1 NFSLKSGSILGLVGQ
16 NGAGKSTL
24 MKILAGVYLRDNGII
39 EIDNSEV
46 VYNSPKEAI
55 EYGIIT
61 IHQELSLTPNLSIAE
76 NIFLGDMS
84 ENKLGF
90 VRLNSLYKKAESLLS
105 EMGVNLNPR
114 NLVKNI
120 PISQQQLV
128 EIAKAYRRKPKIL
141 ILDEPTSSLNIN
153 EKKSLYRVMNNL
165 KKKNTAMIFIS
176 HHLDEITELC
186 DDVLV
191 LRDGNVANF
200 VAT

>member
-1 NFSLKSGSILGLVGQ
+1 MVWCYNMLTNYLLKVKGINKSFYDIKVLNDINFSLKSGSILGLVGQ

-105 EMGVNLNPR
+105 EMGVNLNP
-114 NLVKNI
+114 
-120 PISQQQLV
+120 
-128 EIAKAYRRKPKIL
+128 
-141 ILDEPTSSLNIN
+141 
-153 EKKSLYRVMNNL
+153 
-165 KKKNTAMIFIS
+165 
-176 HHLDEITELC
+176 
-186 DDVLV
+186 
-191 LRDGNVANF
+191 
-200 VAT
+200 